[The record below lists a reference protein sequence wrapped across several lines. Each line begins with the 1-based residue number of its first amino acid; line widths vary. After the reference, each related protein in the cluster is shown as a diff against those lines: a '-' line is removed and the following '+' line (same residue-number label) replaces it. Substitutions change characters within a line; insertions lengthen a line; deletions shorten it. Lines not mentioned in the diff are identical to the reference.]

1 MSNFL
6 IRFFLLYFVSV
17 FLVLISSSS
26 SSSDELPKCV
36 AFFGFFC
43 LSSSYFIQLAD
54 NITTVIPI
62 FRLFFIRLD
71 SIYPFRFWTTYKMR
85 NPSIVCLHF
94 LLCDYNQPVAAVLE
108 SGLFAHRSNCTQS
121 INPRTLNLKL

>member
-26 SSSDELPKCV
+26 SDELPRCV

-43 LSSSYFIQLAD
+43 LSSSYFIQLED

-62 FRLFFIRLD
+62 FRLFFICLD